1 MRKIALSLAFLT
13 APALA
18 QSATVPSWDVPA
30 KVPTDRVITIKA
42 PTDRVITIYETDKNG
57 IAVEIF
63 RMDAGGCLRGP
74 IVFTE
79 IDGKEIFRLLPDI
92 EYPTDCGH
100 KIQR

>member
-30 KVPTDRVITIKA
+30 KV